1 MPSIAFT
8 VSLAILWCPL
18 RLLSAYSANL
28 YPPGGSRLGDASLQ
42 LALSTSSVQ
51 EIHAP
56 SAGLHSMARGG
67 VCVETPH
74 AFKQRDVRPPAYCLR
89 SP

>member
-28 YPPGGSRLGDASLQ
+28 YAADGGY
-42 LALSTSSVQ
+42 
-51 EIHAP
+51 H
-56 SAGLHSMARGG
+56 GLHGIYAKRRFQHKPSPSLEGAS
-67 VCVETPH
+67 
-74 AFKQRDVRPPAYCLR
+74 FSLLR
-89 SP
+89 SFLPLSVGL